1 MTKATDKAIRETFS
15 LDRQSTRRSAQALDG
30 IFVRGYET
38 CASSLAASSRS
49 VHPDAGRNLCC
60 VGTSVFKAFGVL
72 VTSQKH
78 NFLCIRETQ
87 LKLET
92 PRQNLVWIIN
102 HGICAKQ
109 PDKLQ
114 RRSPWLWVY
123 QQSHQSLA
131 SKGDMPGT
139 SPCPP

>member
-1 MTKATDKAIRETFS
+1 MES
-15 LDRQSTRRSAQALDG
+15 LSEDMRP
-30 IFVRGYET
+30 E
-38 CASSLAASSRS
+38 
-49 VHPDAGRNLCC
+49 HPLWQQTTGVCVQTH

-87 LKLET
+87 LKRET

-109 PDKLQ
+109 LDKLQ
-114 RRSPWLWVY
+114 RRSPL
-123 QQSHQSLA
+123 L
-131 SKGDMPGT
+131 
-139 SPCPP
+139 